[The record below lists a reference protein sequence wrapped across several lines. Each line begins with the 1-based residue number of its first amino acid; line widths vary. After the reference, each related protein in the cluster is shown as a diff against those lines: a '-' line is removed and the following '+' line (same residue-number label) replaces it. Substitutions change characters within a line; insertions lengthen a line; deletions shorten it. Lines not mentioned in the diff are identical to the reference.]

1 MSQIWEVPCPAL
13 VELVSILDV
22 QGETRSLDLYNPEA
36 VRDYI
41 ARKKRGARVTELARL
56 DDMYDI
62 LKDVFPD
69 EDLQCVLDEM
79 RDIRQDV
86 PNADVLLR
94 AEHKT
99 RALRKV
105 IDQGLLHADSPML
118 KTLVRAHA
126 RSFV

>member
-13 VELVSILDV
+13 VELVGILDV
-22 QGETRSLDLYNPEA
+22 QGETRSLDLYNPED

>member
-13 VELVSILDV
+13 VELVAILDV